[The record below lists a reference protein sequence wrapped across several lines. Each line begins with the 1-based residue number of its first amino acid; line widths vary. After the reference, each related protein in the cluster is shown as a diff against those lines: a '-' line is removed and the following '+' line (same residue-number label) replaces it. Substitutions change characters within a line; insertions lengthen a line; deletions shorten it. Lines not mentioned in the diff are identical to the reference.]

1 MTAAQPKHRF
11 RITFDGSDV
20 HAQRHIEFDSTAD
33 DLLGVRGEVIVAVHR
48 HLSPAVG
55 RPVEVTMTENE
66 RGAVT
71 VGGVRL
77 CRFTVLQIVRI
88 DVRGSKDAWKFV
100 KGDILLY
107 LDADEW
113 MATPG
118 ARRRMGRTR
127 RVRHGVAA
135 YRGRYVSV
143 QPGGGAAVLRAGGLV
158 TDDQSPVGSGAPG
171 IPPQPEGHR

>member
-1 MTAAQPKHRF
+1 MNPSGRARRF

-33 DLLGVRGEVIVAVHR
+33 DLVGVRGEVIVAVHR

-113 MATPG
+113 MATPVLG
-118 ARRRMGRTR
+118 VEWDELAESGMVLLRTE
-127 RVRHGVAA
+127 
-135 YRGRYVSV
+135 
-143 QPGGGAAVLRAGGLV
+143 AGTFRCSPEAELPYCGLA
-158 TDDQSPVGSGAPG
+158 GW
-171 IPPQPEGHR
+171 